1 MEKWTPSTTA
11 QPEAIQS
18 LNLEP
23 PPGVNADPEAQ
34 RLEISSSSGSLSDSD
49 LLAAC
54 EELECSNSTAE
65 HAKPSSTSPTKA
77 WWPSA
82 GVDGTERFPPR
93 SIPITDEP
101 SLPHMPETKDRQ
113 KLFVIDG
120 PNFVGKTTFSK
131 LLFQNTDK
139 RTHGGLDE
147 TPPKAMRGSEGT
159 TTDLC
164 CDRYDTPHKAPLD
177 SAHQGFQRR
186 LRCCIK

>member
-1 MEKWTPSTTA
+1 MFFHPSEDDRDTGNHANSSSSSHVGPLVDFYLGGGWKQWTPSTTA

-54 EELECSNSTAE
+54 EELESSNSLAE
-65 HAKPSSTSPTKA
+65 KAKPSSTSPTKG

-101 SLPHMPETKDRQ
+101 SLPHMPETKRPPE
-113 KLFVIDG
+113 VIC
-120 PNFVGKTTFSK
+120 N
-131 LLFQNTDK
+131 
-139 RTHGGLDE
+139 
-147 TPPKAMRGSEGT
+147 
-159 TTDLC
+159 
-164 CDRYDTPHKAPLD
+164 
-177 SAHQGFQRR
+177 
-186 LRCCIK
+186 